1 MRLGWWDVKRLG
13 WWGMMRLGLWD
24 KTGMV
29 GCERDNCNCGSS
41 LQYTH
46 LSLNDVDL
54 HNNIIHILYM
64 DANT

>member
-1 MRLGWWDVKRLG
+1 MRLGWWDE
-13 WWGMMRLGLWD
+13 
-24 KTGMV
+24 TGMV

-54 HNNIIHILYM
+54 HNNIIHIMYM